1 MKKLKR
7 KLQNTL
13 FKWLAVRQ
21 TQGFFEALHK
31 FSLKGMNYGSANKPE
46 DSGELSVLD
55 YIANKENGNL
65 VIFDVGS
72 NNGQYLGH
80 LLKRFAGRN
89 VQFYCFEPDP
99 VAHTQLLK
107 TAAGKS
113 NVHVFNLAFGS
124 EAGMMSLYQNN
135 SGSVGSSLV
144 SLDEKPNQQ
153 KVDVQV
159 MPLDAFCKEHQIEH
173 IDFLKVDT
181 EGFEGEVLK
190 GATELIA
197 QNKIN
202 YIQLEHGSMQS
213 IKMGSSLYTY
223 QQTLPKFRIYHI
235 KQNGLRRIR
244 YSERFEIFYNSNYF
258 FELIRS

>member
-1 MKKLKR
+1 MKKIKR

-13 FKWLAVRQ
+13 FKWMAIRQ

-55 YIANKENGNL
+55 YIADKEKGDL

-72 NNGQYLGH
+72 NNGQYLKH
-80 LLKRFAGRN
+80 LIKRFSGRN

-107 TAAGKS
+107 TAQGHA
-113 NVHVFNLAFGS
+113 NVKVFNIAFGN
-124 EAGMMSLYQNN
+124 EAGTMSLYQNN

-159 MPLDAFCKEHQIEH
+159 MRLDAFCKEHQIVR

-197 QNKIN
+197 NNKVN

-213 IKMGSSLYTY
+213 IKMGSSLYVY
-223 QQTLPKFRIYHI
+223 QQMLPKFRIYHI

-258 FELIRS
+258 FELIRP

>member
-1 MKKLKR
+1 MKKIKR
-7 KLQNTL
+7 KIQNGL
-13 FKWLAVRQ
+13 FKILAVRQ
-21 TQGFFEALHK
+21 TQSFFEALHK
-31 FSLKGMNYGSANKPE
+31 FSLKGMNYGSANKPQ
-46 DSGELSVLD
+46 DSGELSVFD
-55 YIANKENGNL
+55 YIDKKEQHDL

-80 LLKRFAGRN
+80 LLSFFKHRK
-89 VQFYCFEPDP
+89 VSYYCFEPDP
-99 VAHTQLLK
+99 VAFGHLSK
-107 TAAGKS
+107 FAASKPDVS
-113 NVHVFNLAFGS
+113 IFNLAFG
-124 EAGMMSLYQNN
+124 GKPGVMTLYQSN

-144 SLDEKPNQQ
+144 SLESKPDQQ

-159 MPLDAFCKEHQIEH
+159 VTLDSFCKEHGITS

-181 EGFEGEVLK
+181 EGFESEVLK
-190 GATELIA
+190 GATELLA
-197 QNKIN
+197 NNKIS

-223 QQTLPKFRIYHI
+223 QQMLPKFRLYHI

-258 FELIRS
+258 FELIR